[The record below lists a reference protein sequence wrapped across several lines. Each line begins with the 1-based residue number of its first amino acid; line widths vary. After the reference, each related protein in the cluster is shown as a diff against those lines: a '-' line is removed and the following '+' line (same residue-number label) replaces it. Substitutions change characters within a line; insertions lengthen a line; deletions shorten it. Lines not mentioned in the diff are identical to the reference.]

1 MDSIPILCGLL
12 DTLPRP
18 APFDRR
24 LAKRESDELLE
35 FFIDCYKKA
44 SKDKLS
50 ELMRDAPNIERL
62 RQIEQMDLAIEHAER
77 CVAAVAEPV
86 AKIGGSDLKSDSRQ
100 PASRRR
106 R

>member
-12 DTLPRP
+12 DALPRP

-44 SKDKLS
+44 SKDKCPS
-50 ELMRDAPNIERL
+50 
-62 RQIEQMDLAIEHAER
+62 
-77 CVAAVAEPV
+77 
-86 AKIGGSDLKSDSRQ
+86 
-100 PASRRR
+100 
-106 R
+106 